1 MGEEELDS
9 LRGFYQVGF
18 KGLIRLGG
26 GCGSACWM
34 ANEDLFMGRVKKEFV
49 SDELMVGVY

>member
-18 KGLIRLGG
+18 KGLIRLVINIKIRLDQAPQKGG
-26 GCGSACWM
+26 LIVAFISGWEKMRDGM
-34 ANEDLFMGRVKKEFV
+34 K
-49 SDELMVGVY
+49 

>member
-1 MGEEELDS
+1 MDS

-49 SDELMVGVY
+49 SYELMVGVY

>member
-1 MGEEELDS
+1 LGEEEMDS
-9 LRGFYQVGF
+9 LRCFYQVGF

-26 GCGSACWM
+26 GCGSAGWM

-49 SDELMVGVY
+49 SATEEKK